1 MRRMLRE
8 HPAAGMLA
16 AQLAVVLGYPFL
28 ANSGGGRAALGVV
41 QLLAVAAAMRAV
53 HHTTAFTRVAVLLG
67 VPAMVF
73 AVLESVRPNTDWVL
87 LVSVA
92 LHVPFYVLVSYALL
106 GYVFKDDVVSSDEIV
121 ATGAAFTVVAWA
133 FAYLYEATQ
142 VLWPG
147 SFGPNRP
154 WFELLFLSFTALTS
168 VGLSDFGP
176 MLDHAKSIAIVEQV
190 IGVFYVALVVSRLVG
205 LGFSRSQSSDRP
217 VRTDQTDQPD
227 RTDRQDPSAR
237 E

>member
-1 MRRMLRE
+1 MNKVLRE
-8 HPAAGMLA
+8 HPAAGLLA

-28 ANSGGGRAALGVV
+28 DSSSGGRAALGVV

-53 HHTTAFTRVAVLLG
+53 HHTTAFTWLAVLLG

-73 AVLESVRPNTDWVL
+73 AVLESVKPSTDWIV
-87 LVSVA
+87 LVSVV
-92 LHVPFYVLVSYALL
+92 LHVPFYFIVSVALL
-106 GYVFKDDVVSSDEIV
+106 GYVFKDDVVTRDEII

-133 FAYLYEATQ
+133 FAYLYAGTQ

-147 SFGPNRP
+147 SFGHERP

-176 MLDHAKSIAIVEQV
+176 MLEHAKSVAIVEQV
-190 IGVFYVALVVSRLVG
+190 VGVFYVALVVSRLVG
-205 LGFSRSQSSDRP
+205 LALTRSESSER
-217 VRTDQTDQPD
+217 
-227 RTDRQDPSAR
+227 
-237 E
+237 